1 MNDMRAQIVI
11 GLILATLGC
20 FPTIRAVTIPSAR
33 EIVKDKF
40 HLDQAG
46 EDQVG
51 YAQSVRVGST
61 IYISGSVGDGSD
73 MRTQLRQAYQSIDK
87 SLTNYGAT
95 FQNVVKENIFTTD
108 LDEMIKQKNVRGEF
122 YQGDWPAASWV
133 GVQSLYVPALLVQV
147 EVIAELPE
155 TEGATNH

>member
-1 MNDMRAQIVI
+1 MSSRILA
-11 GLILATLGC
+11 GLILAAFLP
-20 FPTIRAVTIPSAR
+20 FSSIRAGTPPPAS

-51 YAQSVRVGST
+51 YAQAIRVGSI
-61 IYISGSVGDGSD
+61 IYISGSVGDGPD
-73 MRTQLRQAYQSIDK
+73 LRTQLRRAYESIEK
-87 SLTNYGAT
+87 SLAKYGAT

-108 LDEMIKQKNVRGEF
+108 LEEMIKQKDVRSEF

-133 GVQSLYVPALLVQV
+133 GVQRLYVPALLVQV
-147 EVIAELPE
+147 EVIAELPRDRK
-155 TEGATNH
+155 